1 MNLILNILDN
11 NQAEWILVN
20 DINKKHQF
28 TMQPGEENILA
39 ELDVFLNKEKI
50 TLDKITGLGLA
61 IKQASLTQ
69 VKVQVTI
76 INTLGWQLQVPV
88 ASVFY
93 YQDDLKIEELVEQIS
108 ARGGSASGG
117 KKQKTFQAIKPE
129 YQQAAE
135 ITISKKTPKFII
147 TK

>member
-1 MNLILNILDN
+1 MILILNILDN

-20 DINKKHQF
+20 DVNKKHRLA
-28 TMQPGEENILA
+28 MQPGEENILA

-50 TLDKITGLGLA
+50 KLDKITGLGLS

-76 INTLGWQLQVPV
+76 INTLGWQLQVPT
-88 ASVFY
+88 ASIFY
-93 YQDDLKIEELVEQIS
+93 YQDNFKIEDLVDKI
-108 ARGGSASGG
+108 
-117 KKQKTFQAIKPE
+117 KKQKIFQAIKPE
-129 YQQAAE
+129 YQRQAE
-135 ITISKKTPKFII
+135 ITISKKTPKFTI